1 MSKDFRP
8 HRQDWED
15 LGAATLAL
23 FYLGGFVVAM
33 EIALS
38 RLVFLSSF

>member
-1 MSKDFRP
+1 MLKAFRQYR
-8 HRQDWED
+8 HDWED

-23 FYLGGFVVAM
+23 LYLGGFVLAM